1 MLRVLHDGN
10 VVFNEEN
17 TSGTNY
23 ENVKVYLSDPWYYP
37 AADDKYLRM
46 YHLKISDRA
55 PPSGIQKIPHNHFHL
70 INDFQC

>member
-23 ENVKVYLSDPWYYP
+23 ENVKVYLSDPWYSS
-37 AADDKYLRM
+37 ADDEHVRM

-55 PPSGIQKIPHNHFHL
+55 PPSGIKKIPHNHFHL
-70 INDFQC
+70 INDFHC